1 MRCAEGGYQLMNHLI
16 RKLAPVLLGVKPA
29 GLVRL
34 TNCGRIGGGT
44 QCDLFCVHQR
54 EILEI
59 LRLEC
64 RILRSDGR
72 DLVVLFFRRAML
84 ERTLAEKGAAAF
96 LMECGYPVAQGGAMV
111 LRELTTRCRRGGE
124 FPHEIGIFLGYPLK
138 DVRGFMEN
146 ASACLALPRGLWRIA
161 GNPAESLALMER
173 YRCAEATVARLMA
186 ENGPLPELIERIHND
201 AETAA

>member
-1 MRCAEGGYQLMNHLI
+1 MQCEERGQQLMRHLV

-34 TNCGRIGGGT
+34 TNCGRIGGGA
-44 QCDLFCVHQR
+44 QCDLFCIHQR
-54 EILEI
+54 EILEA

-64 RILRSDGR
+64 RILRRDGSDW
-72 DLVVLFFRRAML
+72 VVLFYRRVVL
-84 ERTLAEKGAAAF
+84 EKVLAGSTAAAF
-96 LMECGYPVAQGGAMV
+96 LTECGYPAGQGMPAV
-111 LRELTTRCRRGGE
+111 LEELTARCRRGGE

-146 ASACLALPRGLWRIA
+146 PAACLALPRGMWRIA
-161 GNPAESLALMER
+161 GNPAESLAVMESF
-173 YRCAEATVARLMA
+173 RCAEAKVVRLL
-186 ENGPLPELIERIHND
+186 EESGSLPELIERIHND